1 MQTTPLAPLKL
12 GNYLLDVPVLL
23 APMAGI
29 TDQPFRQLCYQ
40 FGAALT
46 YSEMVAA
53 NPALRTT
60 RTSQERLA
68 YNSELGLQAVQ
79 IVGSEPLAMAEMA
92 RFCVNQG
99 AQIIDIN
106 LGCPVR
112 KVCQLTAGSA
122 LLRDET
128 RIGQVFA
135 SVTRAV
141 NVPITV
147 KTRTGWSPQQR
158 NLDRIG
164 QLANDYGV
172 ALLTVHGRTRACGYA
187 TPAEHLSLRLLRQ
200 QFTSLPLAANG
211 DITSPQQALAVLNE
225 TGANTIMIGRAALG
239 RPWLFAQIRQ
249 YLTTGELLPNPSLE
263 TMRETIMTHLESLYL
278 FYGEQR
284 GLRIAR
290 KHLQWYGCSIPSLA
304 AVCPELLNLTTA
316 AEQQAAVLQALQID

>member
-29 TDQPFRQLCYQ
+29 TDQPFRQLCRQ

-53 NPALRTT
+53 NPTLRTT

-68 YNSELGLQAVQ
+68 YNNELGLQAVQ
-79 IVGSEPLAMAEMA
+79 IVGSEPLAMADMA

-106 LGCPVR
+106 LGCPAR

-122 LLRDET
+122 LLQDET

-164 QLANDYGV
+164 KLANDYGI
-172 ALLTVHGRTRACGYA
+172 ALLTVHGRTRQCGYA
-187 TPAEHLSLRLLRQ
+187 TPAEHNSLRLLRQ
-200 QFTSLPLAANG
+200 QLTSLPLAANG
-211 DITSPQQALAVLNE
+211 DITTPQQAQAILNE
-225 TGANTIMIGRAALG
+225 TGANAVMIGRAALG
-239 RPWLFAQIRQ
+239 QPWLFAQMRQ
-249 YLTTGELLPNPSLE
+249 FLAAGELLPDPLLE
-263 TMRETIMTHLESLYL
+263 TMRDTIITHLNALYS

-284 GLRIAR
+284 GVRIAR
-290 KHLQWYGCSIPSLA
+290 KHLQWYGNRIAALA
-304 AVCPELLNLTTA
+304 VACPDLLNLTTA
-316 AEQQAAVLQALQID
+316 AEQQTAVLQALQID